1 MDMVMLED
9 NHSDSMKKNWLNHKN
24 NNLSNWTLLSF
35 YLPSA
40 IKLVPDKK
48 KNLSLYQLSRI
59 STLSLSTCK
68 ENSPSYTHTPWIL
81 KVSTPENNIRSYLKA
96 WKTQGMQKSCKIY
109 LIMGYLSWRRRGEL
123 KGSF

>member
-1 MDMVMLED
+1 MCSRNYVEEMDMDMVMLED
-9 NHSDSMKKNWLNHKN
+9 NHSDSMKKKKKNWLNHKK

-68 ENSPSYTHTPWIL
+68 ENSPSYTDAMDIEGVNSRKQYQIIP
-81 KVSTPENNIRSYLKA
+81 
-96 WKTQGMQKSCKIY
+96 
-109 LIMGYLSWRRRGEL
+109 
-123 KGSF
+123 